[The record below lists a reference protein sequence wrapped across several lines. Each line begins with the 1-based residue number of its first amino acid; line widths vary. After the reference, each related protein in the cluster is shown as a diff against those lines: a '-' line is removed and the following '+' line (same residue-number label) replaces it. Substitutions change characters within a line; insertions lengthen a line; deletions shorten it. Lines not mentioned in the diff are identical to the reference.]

1 MSTVLTSGQSSSGNF
16 TPHPDGTFMA
26 VCCDVF
32 TKEMPNK
39 YKGQTNQRGQVDTRE
54 TITKVCISF
63 LTEETI
69 EIEGQMKPRYA
80 SYWGTATL
88 GTPDYPSN
96 VRKFIKAWFPKL
108 TDEHMARLVLD
119 QFVGK
124 PAYLTITHSK
134 SQDGKVWANVTGA
147 MQPPKGANVPA
158 IPADFTRHAD
168 KVIEQQ
174 AAAQTAAAPVP
185 AKAADEDDLPF

>member
-1 MSTVLTSGQSSSGNF
+1 MSTVLTSGQSNSGNF

-69 EIEGQMKPRYA
+69 EIEGQIKPRYA

-158 IPADFTRHAD
+158 IPADFTRHND
-168 KVIEQQ
+168 KDAAPAPAQQ
-174 AAAQTAAAPVP
+174 AAPVP

>member
-1 MSTVLTSGQSSSGNF
+1 
-16 TPHPDGTFMA
+16 MA

-54 TITKVCISF
+54 TITKVCILF

-158 IPADFTRHAD
+158 IPADFTRHND
-168 KVIEQQ
+168 KDAAPAPAQQ
-174 AAAQTAAAPVP
+174 AAPVP
-185 AKAADEDDLPF
+185 AKAADEDDDGLPF